1 MVLKI
6 INIFFLLP
14 EGGGRRGGVV
24 RYVPHVS
31 IIELLVATT
40 HLKQAETKERND
52 RQRKVC
58 ANKIFY
64 EVT

>member
-1 MVLKI
+1 MV
-6 INIFFLLP
+6 
-14 EGGGRRGGVV
+14 GWGGVGWGWGF
-24 RYVPHVS
+24 RYVLHVS

-40 HLKQAETKERND
+40 HLRQAETKERND

-58 ANKIFY
+58 AYKIFY